1 MDDENNDYDFESA
14 ELTDS
19 EIIGSIW
26 LEPKFIFEYLIQKNY
41 RKWVLLLIVL
51 GGISGRL
58 AEISNDNYAD
68 HFPFG
73 PVVFSIIGGAI
84 FGWIGYYIFSFL
96 VSWTGKWIDGTA
108 NSDTLLLVIAYAQI
122 PIILAIAIYALEL
135 ILFNTSQFTYE
146 QMMALDMDQK
156 LLFFPLFAVELVL
169 SVWSIVLLVVGV
181 SVAQNFSIGKSI
193 LNLLMPVLLIG
204 IPLLIFFVFLDML

>member
-1 MDDENNDYDFESA
+1 MDDENNDYDFDSA

-73 PVVFSIIGGAI
+73 PVILSIIGGAI
-84 FGWIGYYIFSFL
+84 FGWIGYYIFSL
-96 VSWTGKWIDGTA
+96 
-108 NSDTLLLVIAYAQI
+108 DT
-122 PIILAIAIYALEL
+122 
-135 ILFNTSQFTYE
+135 
-146 QMMALDMDQK
+146 
-156 LLFFPLFAVELVL
+156 
-169 SVWSIVLLVVGV
+169 
-181 SVAQNFSIGKSI
+181 
-193 LNLLMPVLLIG
+193 
-204 IPLLIFFVFLDML
+204 